1 MLLTFNP
8 LLNFLIV
15 AKRCSFDADHMH
27 LGFYVLSRKLQCALN
42 ASSDRVGWLTNT
54 YEYVEFSLEGNEIN
68 RFHGPP
74 WHPSIPL
81 RTTFAINDRDEVF
94 AAVNQ
99 PTQPEPILWRLD
111 RSKREWL
118 PVDADSQGLS
128 GSSLML
134 GLDGEDLVIYA
145 GSVRGST
152 IIRFNFLSVN

>member
-1 MLLTFNP
+1 
-8 LLNFLIV
+8 
-15 AKRCSFDADHMH
+15 
-27 LGFYVLSRKLQCALN
+27 
-42 ASSDRVGWLTNT
+42 
-54 YEYVEFSLEGNEIN
+54 VEFSLEGNEIN